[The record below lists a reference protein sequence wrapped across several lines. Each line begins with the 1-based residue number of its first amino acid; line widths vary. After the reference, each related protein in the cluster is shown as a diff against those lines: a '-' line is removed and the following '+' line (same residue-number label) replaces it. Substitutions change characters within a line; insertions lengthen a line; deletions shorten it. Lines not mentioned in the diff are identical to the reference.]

1 MFAWDA
7 QGRLAWMLWSCIWM
21 TTALSLSMAVA
32 PPIQR
37 TGSLQ
42 ALLSNTVV
50 EWFDALWCQ
59 DVGTCF
65 TCPTP
70 NLDLTPE
77 WLRPQVRQGHESHG
91 GTCSCASVPY
101 LSCCGQQHWS
111 EGVCGWLCQLVPW
124 LARCGRWCWNHE
136 TSKDPGIRESFWNKH
151 LGTLDLRYQSYNHF
165 GAGDIP
171 MSQDRYNTLTQQSH
185 RMVSWLHVVLFCNK
199 IDFKWFHVGRIAI
212 PWLRCT
218 SPSHWVQSLSST
230 PSLLVRSEERVWNWM
245 HACWPRSLAVRSL
258 LGIMQTSKRILT
270 TSNQKQVVCNANK
283 RAAHG

>member
-1 MFAWDA
+1 MRPIGLKGSWHSSSLAYRIANARLCNVRLGCPRKARLDA
-7 QGRLAWMLWSCIWM
+7 MELHLNDYGIIPLHGSG
-21 TTALSLSMAVA
+21 TTN
-32 PPIQR
+32 PKNW
-37 TGSLQ
+37 
-42 ALLSNTVV
+42 LLPSFSNTVV
-50 EWFDALWCQ
+50 EWFDAFWCQ
-59 DVGTCF
+59 DVRTCF

-136 TSKDPGIRESFWNKH
+136 TSKDPGIRESFWKKH
-151 LGTLDLRYQSYNHF
+151 LKMSWLSERSHHLRYFGTLDLRYQSYNHF

-185 RMVSWLHVVLFCNK
+185 RMVSWLHVVVVLFCDK
-199 IDFKWFHVGRIAI
+199 ISSDFTV
-212 PWLRCT
+212 
-218 SPSHWVQSLSST
+218 
-230 PSLLVRSEERVWNWM
+230 
-245 HACWPRSLAVRSL
+245 
-258 LGIMQTSKRILT
+258 
-270 TSNQKQVVCNANK
+270 
-283 RAAHG
+283 